1 VALSALGVGDNCIDR
16 YLPPIG
22 ACFVGGQTVNVAVG
36 LANAGIHVAYAGV
49 VGTDDAG
56 RSVVAALNA
65 RGIDTSR
72 VRVVPG
78 LTGVTDIAVD
88 AEGERSVVAERYGVS
103 APMELTEDI
112 LSSARA
118 VDLVFAAHLADPLRL
133 AAALRGGPVLAV
145 DLSEE
150 AIPEAAWVREV
161 RFLFTSRPGVEPE
174 AIEVE
179 AQQALAGGAG
189 EVVCGQGAAGVMVI
203 TSGGAVRLGSRA
215 TTIVDTLGAGDA
227 LAAAYMAA
235 RLQGAAIEPALR
247 KAVQAAAVSC
257 QTLGGWPQTPMALEG
272 SA

>member
-1 VALSALGVGDNCIDR
+1 MALSALGVGDNCIDR

-22 ACFVGGQTVNVAVG
+22 ASFVGGQTVNVAVG
-36 LANAGIHVAYAGV
+36 LASAGFHVAYAGV
-49 VGTDDAG
+49 VGTDTAG
-56 RSVVAALNA
+56 RYVVDALKA
-65 RGIDTSR
+65 QGIDTSL

-112 LSSARA
+112 LASARA

-150 AIPEAAWVREV
+150 AVPEAAWVRAV
-161 RFLFTSRPGVEPE
+161 RFLFISRPGVEPE
-174 AIEVE
+174 AIEAE
-179 AQQALAGGAG
+179 AHRVLAGGPG
-189 EVVCGQGAAGVMVI
+189 EVVCGRGAAGVMVVTI
-203 TSGGAVRLGSRA
+203 GGAVTVGSHA

-227 LAAAYMAA
+227 LAAAYLAA
-235 RLQGAAIEPALR
+235 RLQGAAIEPALT
-247 KAVQAAAVSC
+247 KAVRAAAVSC